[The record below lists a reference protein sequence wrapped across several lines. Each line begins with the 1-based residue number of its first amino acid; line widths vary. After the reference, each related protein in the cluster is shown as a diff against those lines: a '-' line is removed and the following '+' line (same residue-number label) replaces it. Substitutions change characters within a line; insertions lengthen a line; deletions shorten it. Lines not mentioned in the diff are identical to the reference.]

1 MITRLGIGIATY
13 NRRDL
18 VLATVGRVL
27 AHTLHPYTLAVADDG
42 SRDGTADALRAQ
54 HITTIAGPRRGT
66 AWNKNRLLFYLVE
79 LARCDVV
86 ILLEDDTFPA
96 TRGWER
102 DWILAAARHGHV
114 NYAPPAVSGGRLAG
128 NGTGEDPYLAP
139 VLTSHAAGFSR
150 EALLFGGYFDTRFTF
165 CGHEN
170 VEYAQ
175 RLLRYGYGGVQ
186 APRLSGVSAA
196 FYLVRGGVTVMT
208 PPSHV
213 TDMALAHNREVAERI
228 GGDTAPRACWRDV
241 TEMEQFRAELAA
253 VFPRLRLAGAA
264 PRPQAADAS
273 APVAAATGA
282 PQQAAPGAAGA
293 LTVPPD
299 DVADPV
305 SRIVAAAPGGRT
317 RRSRSTQR

>member
-18 VLATVGRVL
+18 VLATVNRVL
-27 AHTLHPYTLAVADDG
+27 AHTIHPYTLAVADDG

-96 TRGWER
+96 VRGWER

-114 NYAPPAVSGGRLAG
+114 NHAPAAASDSRLAG
-128 NGTGEDPYLAP
+128 TGTGEDPYLAP
-139 VLTSHAAGFSR
+139 LLTSHAAGFSR
-150 EALLFGGYFDTRFTF
+150 EAVLFGGYFDTRFTF

-186 APRLSGVSAA
+186 APSRSGVSAA

-213 TDMALAHNREVAERI
+213 SDMALARNREVAERI
-228 GGDTAPRACWRDV
+228 SGDTAPRACWRDV
-241 TEMEQFRAELAA
+241 TEMEQFRAELAGI
-253 VFPRLRLAGAA
+253 FRRLRPVSPASAAA
-264 PRPQAADAS
+264 PRPRSANAS
-273 APVAAATGA
+273 APVATA
-282 PQQAAPGAAGA
+282 PMTASP
-293 LTVPPD
+293 LTAPPD
-299 DVADPV
+299 DAAGGRV
-305 SRIVAAAPGGRT
+305 SHDVTAAPTGRT
-317 RRSRSTQR
+317 RRSRSAQR

>member
-86 ILLEDDTFPA
+86 VLLEDDTFPA
-96 TRGWER
+96 TAGWER
-102 DWILAAARHGHV
+102 DWILAAARYGHV
-114 NYAPPAVSGGRLAG
+114 NHAPPTLSGDRLTGA
-128 NGTGEDPYLAP
+128 GTGEAPYLAP
-139 VLTSHAAGFSR
+139 ALTSHAAGFSR
-150 EALLFGGYFDTRFTF
+150 EAVLFGGYFDTRFTS

-170 VEYAQ
+170 VEYAR
-175 RLLRYGYGGVQ
+175 RLLRFGYGGLHT
-186 APRLSGVSAA
+186 PGRDGVSAA
-196 FYLVRGGVTVMT
+196 FYLVRGGVTVTT

-213 TDMALAHNREVAERI
+213 TEAALARNREIAERI
-228 GGDTAPRACWRDV
+228 SADTTPRACWRDLS
-241 TEMEQFRAELAA
+241 EMEQFRAELAA
-253 VFPRLRLAGAA
+253 VFPRLR
-264 PRPQAADAS
+264 PVS
-273 APVAAATGA
+273 AAAAT
-282 PQQAAPGAAGA
+282 QAQTADKAR
-293 LTVPPD
+293 PD
-299 DVADPV
+299 DAADGRV
-305 SRIVAAAPGGRT
+305 SQIVTPAPTGRT
-317 RRSRSTQR
+317 RRSRSAQR

>member
-27 AHTLHPYTLAVADDG
+27 AHTVHPYTLAVADDG

-54 HITTIAGPRRGT
+54 HVTTIAGPRRGT

-114 NYAPPAVSGGRLAG
+114 NHAPAAIADTRLAG
-128 NGTGEDPYLAP
+128 AGTGEDPYLAP
-139 VLTSHAAGFSR
+139 MLTSHAAGFSR
-150 EALLFGGYFDTRFTF
+150 EAVLFGGYFDTRFTF

-175 RLLRYGYGGVQ
+175 RLLRHGYGGVQ
-186 APRLSGVSAA
+186 VAAHGGISAA
-196 FYLVRGGVTVMT
+196 FYLVRGGVTVTT

-213 TDMALAHNREVAERI
+213 TEATLGRNREMAERI
-228 GGDTAPRACWRDV
+228 AGDAAPRTPWRDLND
-241 TEMEQFRAELAA
+241 MEQFRAELAG
-253 VFPRLRLAGAA
+253 VYPRLRPPSASPRRGA
-264 PRPQAADAS
+264 
-273 APVAAATGA
+273 
-282 PQQAAPGAAGA
+282 
-293 LTVPPD
+293 
-299 DVADPV
+299 
-305 SRIVAAAPGGRT
+305 
-317 RRSRSTQR
+317 